1 MFRRDGNREILLP
14 LAFRRSNNALLL
26 SGNHVLLRTDLS
38 ERLPIVQGDSVQL
51 QQVLLNLILNA
62 ADALADVIDR
72 PRELTIVTRPEAGG
86 VRVEV
91 KDNGVGIEKEKLE
104 SIFQPFYT
112 TKTNGMGLGRLILRQ
127 EEIDAVKLPSKT
139 VFRRDGNREILL
151 PLAYRSHNQPAPPLD
166 VTRTVRKSSSAAWP
180 IVQCFPSRRYFAPE
194 QKRSRRF
201 AAATRLR
208 VRLP

>member
-112 TKTNGMGLGRLILRQ
+112 TKTNGLGLSI
-127 EEIDAVKLPSKT
+127 S
-139 VFRRDGNREILL
+139 
-151 PLAYRSHNQPAPPLD
+151 RSIIKNHGGQLVAQPNNGPG
-166 VTRTVRKSSSAAWP
+166 TTF
-180 IVQCFPSRRYFAPE
+180 CF
-194 QKRSRRF
+194 
-201 AAATRLR
+201 TLT
-208 VRLP
+208 